1 VARPQIPTTVDL
13 LARVIEL
20 SDANDKLRARF
31 EQASERVRCLWD
43 ENTELRRENAELRQ
57 ENVELCAVIKKL
69 EARVEEL
76 ERRLGQNS
84 QNSSKPPSSD
94 PPDLPKPPKR
104 KPSGRKPGGQPGH
117 EGHQRALVPPDK
129 VDHTEHVWPEH
140 CEKCHRDLSRGGG
153 RVEVGEPE
161 RHQVA
166 ELPVV
171 RAVVTEWQL
180 HTQCCPWCNWA
191 TAAVLPDGVPASC
204 FGPRL
209 QAVTSLLSG
218 VYRLSKRTLQG
229 VLSHL
234 FGVEISLGSVIACE
248 QRTSGVIAPAVE
260 EAHAYV
266 QRQGII
272 NADETGWRQRR
283 KRAWLWVAVTAQV
296 TVFIIHAR
304 RGAVAAEKLLG
315 RFAGILGTD
324 RWCAYASHLLRRRQ
338 ICWAHLRRHWE
349 AFAQCN
355 GDAARIGQTLLDGTE
370 SIFQWWHRVRDG
382 TMARSTFRAK
392 IAEIRPGFRA
402 LLQDG
407 TVCGVPKVEAM
418 CREILDLEPAMW
430 TFARVPG
437 VEPTNNASERAL
449 RPAVL
454 MRKTSFGT
462 HSEDGSRFIERML
475 TVSATLKQQ
484 GRNVVDYL
492 TEACERAL
500 WGQRPR
506 SLLPGGHVMSA
517 AALTAAKA
525 TLTP

>member
-1 VARPQIPTTVDL
+1 MACGQWGVPRFSPPTYAEL
-13 LARVIEL
+13 LAE
-20 SDANDKLRARF
+20 NEKLRQDNARLTA
-31 EQASERVRCLWD
+31 QD
-43 ENTELRRENAELRQ
+43 EKLRGLIA
-57 ENVELCAVIKKL
+57 KL
-69 EARVEEL
+69 EARIEEL

-94 PPDLPKPPKR
+94 PPGLPKPPPR

-117 EGHQRALVPPDK
+117 EGHQRELLPAER
-129 VDHTEHVWPEH
+129 VDRMEHVWPDQCKNCEH
-140 CEKCHRDLSRGGG
+140 DLSREAV

-171 RAVVTEWQL
+171 RAHVTEWQL
-180 HTQCCPWCNWA
+180 HTQCCPRCHHA
-191 TAAVLPDGVPASC
+191 TAAQLPDGVPTSC

-229 VLSHL
+229 LASDL
-234 FGVEISLGSVIACE
+234 FGIEISLGSVIACE
-248 QRTSGVIAPAVE
+248 QRTSGVVAPAVA
-260 EAHAYV
+260 EAHQYV
-266 QRQGII
+266 QEQGII

-296 TVFIIHAR
+296 TVFMIHAR

-324 RWCAYASHLLRRRQ
+324 RWCAYARHLLQKRQ

-349 AFAQCN
+349 AFAQCK
-355 GDAARIGQTLLDGTE
+355 GKASEIGQTLLDGTE
-370 SIFQWWHRVRDG
+370 QVFKWWHKVRDG
-382 TMARSTFRAK
+382 TMARSTFRRK
-392 IAEIRPGFRA
+392 IAEIRPGFQA
-402 LLQDG
+402 LLQEG
-407 TVCGVPKVEAM
+407 TACGVPKVEAM
-418 CREILDLEPAMW
+418 CREILEMEPAMW

-437 VEPTNNASERAL
+437 VEPTNNASERSL
-449 RPAVL
+449 RTGVL

-484 GRNVVDYL
+484 GRNVVDYM

-500 WGQRPR
+500 WGRPPR

-517 AALTAAKA
+517 AALSRAKRTLAA
-525 TLTP
+525 

>member
-1 VARPQIPTTVDL
+1 MVDL
-13 LARVIEL
+13 LARVIQL
-20 SDANDKLRARF
+20 ADDNDKLKAHYEKART
-31 EQASERVRCLWD
+31 RVGVLW
-43 ENTELRRENAELRQ
+43 EKNTELRRENAELRA
-57 ENVELCAVIKKL
+57 LTKKL

-94 PPDLPKPPKR
+94 PPDLPRPPPR

-117 EGHQRALVPPDK
+117 EGHQRELLPPEK
-129 VDHTEHVWPEH
+129 VDHTEHVWPDR
-140 CEKCHRDLSRGGG
+140 CENCDHDLSREGA
-153 RVEVGEPE
+153 RVEVGAPE

-166 ELPVV
+166 ELPVI
-171 RAVVTEWQL
+171 RAEVTEWQM
-180 HTQCCPWCNWA
+180 HTQCCPRCHYA
-191 TAAVLPDGVPASC
+191 TAAELPKGVPTSC

-209 QAVTSLLSG
+209 QGVTSLLSG

-229 VLSHL
+229 LLWNL
-234 FGVEISLGSVIACE
+234 FGVEISLGSAIACE
-248 QRTSGVIAPAVE
+248 QRTSAVIAPAVA

-266 QRQGII
+266 QGQGII

-304 RGAVAAEKLLG
+304 RGAVAAQKLLG
-315 RFAGILGTD
+315 GFAGILGTD

-349 AFAQCN
+349 AFAQCK
-355 GDAARIGQTLLDGTE
+355 GDAARIGQSLLDGTE
-370 SIFQWWHRVRDG
+370 QVFKWWHRVRDG
-382 TMARSTFRAK
+382 TLARSTFRAK
-392 IAEIRPGFRA
+392 IAQIRPGFRA

-407 TVCGVPKVEAM
+407 TACGVPKVEAM

-449 RPAVL
+449 RPGVL

-517 AALTAAKA
+517 TALSAAQAMLI
-525 TLTP
+525 P

>member
-1 VARPQIPTTVDL
+1 MARPQIPSQLDL
-13 LARVIEL
+13 LTRIHQL
-20 SDANDKLRARF
+20 ANENDWLRAKNEELVDRI
-31 EQASERVRCLWD
+31 ERLIADRDGLRE
-43 ENTELRRENAELRQ
+43 ENTQLKAT
-57 ENVELCAVIKKL
+57 IKKL
-69 EARVEEL
+69 EARVDEL

-84 QNSSKPPSSD
+84 RNSSKPPSSD

-117 EGHQRALVPPDK
+117 EGHQRALVPTDK
-129 VDHTEHVWPEH
+129 VDHLEHVWPDR
-140 CEKCHRDLSRGGG
+140 CESCDHDLSKGGI

-166 ELPVV
+166 ELPEVHATV
-171 RAVVTEWQL
+171 SEWQL
-180 HTQCCPWCNWA
+180 HTQCCPRCNHA
-191 TAAVLPDGVPASC
+191 TAAKLPDGVPASC

-209 QAVTSLLSG
+209 QAVAALLSG
-218 VYRLSKRTLQG
+218 VYRLSKRTLQS
-229 VLSHL
+229 VLSNL
-234 FGVEISLGSVIACE
+234 FGVEVSLGSVIACE
-248 QRTSGVIAPAVE
+248 QRTSTVIAPPVA
-260 EAHAYV
+260 EAHAYM

-296 TVFIIHAR
+296 TVFMIHAR
-304 RGAVAAEKLLG
+304 RGTEAAHKLLG
-315 RFAGILGTD
+315 HFAGILGTD
-324 RWCAYASHLLRRRQ
+324 RWCAYASHLLRQRQ

-349 AFAQCN
+349 AFAQCD
-355 GDAARIGQTLLDGTE
+355 GDAARVGQTLLEGTE
-370 SIFQWWHRVRDG
+370 TIFKWWHRVRDG
-382 TMARSTFRAK
+382 TMARSTLQKK
-392 IAEIRPGFRA
+392 IAEIRPGFKA

-418 CREILDLEPAMW
+418 CREIIDLEPAMW

-437 VEPTNNASERAL
+437 VDPTNNSSERAL
-449 RPAVL
+449 RPGVL

-462 HSEDGSRFIERML
+462 HSENGSRFIERML

-500 WGQRPR
+500 WGLPPR
-506 SLLPGGHVMSA
+506 SLLPGGHVMSR
-517 AALTAAKA
+517 AALSAAKGR
-525 TLTP
+525 LNP